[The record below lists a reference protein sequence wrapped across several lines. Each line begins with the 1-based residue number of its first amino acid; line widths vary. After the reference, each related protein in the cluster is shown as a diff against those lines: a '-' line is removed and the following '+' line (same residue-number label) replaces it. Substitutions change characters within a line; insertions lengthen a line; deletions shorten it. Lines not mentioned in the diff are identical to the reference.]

1 MKKYVLLLLIALFS
15 CVSYSQFVKKEE
27 STNNETN
34 IEFHSL
40 LDAYIK
46 VGKASVKFGADTES
60 EWASGQIDSICNSL
74 KAKDF
79 TIYEYMTSISL
90 IRSLIAYSIS
100 YVPGTLGMHRDA
112 DLGRMAWGIPYES
125 KIEFT
130 NIAKRD
136 FNSLYEMSQYSIF
149 SLYYFN
155 IYFKLISLLRE
166 YDYFK
171 HEDHASLMSYM
182 YTNIDKLYQ
191 SKIDSIQ
198 AYRNSI
204 IISQSAF
211 YMTFERLIQRT
222 STEKQF
228 YENKDSL
235 WSFALWF
242 DKHTMPIQKN
252 IEREQFT
259 LIPKITE
266 KEIIEY
272 IKDSSKKEVLM
283 LEMLERSF
291 MNDN

>member
-272 IKDSSKKEVLM
+272 IKDSSKREVLM
-283 LEMLERSF
+283 LQMLEQSF

>member
-1 MKKYVLLLLIALFS
+1 M
-15 CVSYSQFVKKEE
+15 
-27 STNNETN
+27 
-34 IEFHSL
+34 

-100 YVPGTLGMHRDA
+100 YVPGTFGMYRDA

-136 FNSLYEMSQYSIF
+136 FISLYEMSQYSIF

-155 IYFKLISLLRE
+155 VYFKLISLLRE

-272 IKDSSKKEVLM
+272 IKDSSKREVLM
-283 LEMLERSF
+283 LQMLERSF